1 MPRKVFPIYMTS
13 ASRVLVADDHPLFR
27 EALVHVIKAVC
38 PNASCS
44 EVSNYGEMLELTR
57 EDETFDLIFV
67 DLIMPGGDYFDE
79 LFALKKRLPLT
90 PTIIISSREDRPTIQ
105 RAMACGAAG
114 YLPKSMSRAGM
125 ESAIRAVLAGGVYV
139 PDDTVRHGRGDPG
152 RLDPFLTLTTRQYA
166 VLERLARGNSNRQIA
181 VDLGIEEV
189 TVKVHISAILRKF
202 NVNNR
207 LQAVVAFRSFLE
219 RTPQ

>member
-1 MPRKVFPIYMTS
+1 
-13 ASRVLVADDHPLFR
+13 
-27 EALVHVIKAVC
+27 
-38 PNASCS
+38 
-44 EVSNYGEMLELTR
+44 
-57 EDETFDLIFV
+57 
-67 DLIMPGGDYFDE
+67 
-79 LFALKKRLPLT
+79 
-90 PTIIISSREDRPTIQ
+90 
-105 RAMACGAAG
+105 MACGVAG

-125 ESAIRAVLAGGVYV
+125 ENAIRAVLAGDVYV
-139 PDDTVRHGRGDPG
+139 PDEGGRGERGDPS

-207 LQAVVAFRSFLE
+207 LQAVVAFRAFSE